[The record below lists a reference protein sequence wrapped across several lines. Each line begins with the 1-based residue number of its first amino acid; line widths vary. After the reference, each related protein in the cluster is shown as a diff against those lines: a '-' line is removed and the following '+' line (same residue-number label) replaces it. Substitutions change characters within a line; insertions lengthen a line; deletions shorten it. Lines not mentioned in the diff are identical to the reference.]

1 MAAGIAEGLGFVS
14 WPPGPTLI
22 ILSACVVSLY
32 YIRPK
37 RAARLPPG
45 PRGLPFV
52 GNVLQVPNKQHW
64 LRFAEMGDVWGDVCS
79 LTVLGKTMVIVNSL
93 KVTED
98 LLDARGTNFSD
109 RPIIP
114 VGGELGGFDNA
125 LPLVHYGDRM
135 RKERKLF
142 HRLFGT
148 QASVKQFAPLIST
161 EVHKLLR
168 NIVLNPDGL
177 IDEIARATGAISLR
191 IAFGYHL
198 RDGPTRDPLLEMF
211 ETGGNNFMISSTPA
225 AFVADIIPILRFWP
239 EWLPG
244 GGFHTIA
251 KAWSKQIQSTVDTG
265 LQYVKNEMAAGK
277 AEPSFVSTL
286 LEEKSHED
294 YLIKWAA
301 ASIQIGGSDTTAAQL
316 EAFFLAMSL
325 YPAVQAAAQRELD
338 RVVGNDRLPDISDRA
353 QLPYIDALCK
363 EVVRWHVAAPLAVPH
378 CTREDYIYERGG
390 GMEPLLIPK
399 DSLVIPNLWKMAHDP
414 ARYTN
419 PMAFD
424 PSRFLANW
432 EGNGKKVEQDPADIC
447 FGYGRRVCPGRL
459 LGETA
464 IFLECSA
471 VLSVFNIS
479 KARDEK
485 GVIIEPELGQTSA
498 TVSHVLPFKC
508 VVKPRNARA
517 LALIQGS

>member
-1 MAAGIAEGLGFVS
+1 MTAINVGVHTTLLMSPAVMADGSHGLGTEQVPSKQSLLIQALGFVS
-14 WPPGPTLI
+14 WRPGPVLI
-22 ILSACVVSLY
+22 ILSACVISLY

-37 RAARLPPG
+37 RAARLPF
-45 PRGLPFV
+45 L
-52 GNVLQVPNKQHW
+52 GNVLQVPKKQHW
-64 LRFAEMGDVWGDVCS
+64 LRFAERMGDVWGDVCS
-79 LTVLGKTMVIVNSL
+79 LTVLGQTMVIVNSL

-98 LLDARGTNFSD
+98 LLR
-109 RPIIP
+109 RPRH
-114 VGGELGGFDNA
+114 ELLRPPDSSRWEVNSAGSIMLSRSF
-125 LPLVHYGDRM
+125 HYGDRM
-135 RKERKLF
+135 RKERQTLP
-142 HRLFGT
+142 
-148 QASVKQFAPLIST
+148 PLSWDSSLGQGVRPFDLDGGI
-161 EVHKLLR
+161 HKLLR
-168 NIVLNPDGL
+168 NHRLESDGL
-177 IDEIARATGAISLR
+177 LDEITRATGAISLR
-191 IAFGYHL
+191 IAFGYQL
-198 RDGPTRDPLLEMF
+198 RDGPTRDPMLEMF
-211 ETGGNNFMISSTPA
+211 ETGGNNFFISSTPA

-265 LQYVKNEMAAGK
+265 LQYVKNEIAAGK

-286 LEEKSHED
+286 LEETSHED

-325 YPAVQAAAQRELD
+325 YPAVQTAAQRELD
-338 RVVGNDRLPDISDRA
+338 CV
-353 QLPYIDALCK
+353 LPYIDALCK

-378 CTREDYIYERGG
+378 RTREDYVYERGG

-419 PMAFD
+419 PW
-424 PSRFLANW
+424 PSTRAGSSNW
-432 EGNGKKVEQDPADIC
+432 EGNGRKAEQDPADIC
-447 FGYGRRVCPGRL
+447 FGYGRRATPGK
-459 LGETA
+459 TA

-471 VLSVFNIS
+471 VLS
-479 KARDEK
+479 K
-485 GVIIEPELGQTSA
+485 GMIIEPELGQTSA

-508 VVKPRNARA
+508 VVQPRNAQA